1 MSSLIGVSG
10 SALGGVRIRLGG
22 GDGDNTGDRVIS
34 PAPTIETLGSPEV
47 GSETPDVGD
56 AGDGRGEVGPLRGVV
71 RLGYGTEVVVT
82 RGLSI
87 LNRCLSISWRLLPP
101 GSEKVFLQTLHIL
114 SLSPNSS
121 CEGTTNSSSG
131 TWISQ

>member
-47 GSETPDVGD
+47 GSETPDVGE
-56 AGDGRGEVGPLRGVV
+56 AGEGRGDLGPLPGIVN
-71 RLGYGTEVVVT
+71 LGYGTEVVVT
-82 RGLSI
+82 
-87 LNRCLSISWRLLPP
+87 
-101 GSEKVFLQTLHIL
+101 
-114 SLSPNSS
+114 
-121 CEGTTNSSSG
+121 
-131 TWISQ
+131 